1 VAGGIDTLRR
11 MCDSAAVDAAVENGA
26 VWMRALELRDAL
38 LAGDAA
44 AIEAISRPE
53 FWERAGRDE
62 LLGLIP
68 HVTSAI
74 ALGVLGR
81 RSLLLLTAPGARHR
95 EASLEQLWALV
106 DDRLLLEDERLFTLV
121 DRAEVEASGDLQR
134 LDRLRTKLEAQDA
147 ALDYAAALA
156 RHDVAAVAEMW
167 SPGYAAGHGRELRP
181 QIAAV
186 RRAELIGS
194 VGPRTL
200 VWLVMEDGEQ
210 TLELLWRRH
219 DRGLLIEGARTFT
232 PGSP

>member
-1 VAGGIDTLRR
+1 
-11 MCDSAAVDAAVENGA
+11 MCDSAAVNAAVEHGA

-44 AIEAISRPE
+44 AIETISDPE

-62 LLGLIP
+62 LLALIP
-68 HVTSAI
+68 HVTSAT

-81 RSLLLLTAPGARHR
+81 RSLLLLTAPGARHP
-95 EASLEQLWALV
+95 EASLEQLWALA

-121 DRAEVEASGDLQR
+121 DRAKVEASGDRQR
-134 LDRLRTKLEAQDA
+134 LEGLRTKLDAQDA
-147 ALDYAAALA
+147 ALAYAAALA
-156 RHDVAAVAEMW
+156 RHDVPAIAAMW
-167 SPGYAAGHGRELRP
+167 SPGYAAGHGQEVRP

-210 TLELLWRRH
+210 TVELLWRRH
-219 DRGLLIEGARTFT
+219 DGRLLIEGARTFI
-232 PGSP
+232 PGAP

>member
-1 VAGGIDTLRR
+1 
-11 MCDSAAVDAAVENGA
+11 MCDSAAVNAAVEHGA

-44 AIEAISRPE
+44 AIEALSDPE

-62 LLGLIP
+62 LLALIP
-68 HVTSAI
+68 HVTSAT

-81 RSLLLLTAPGARHR
+81 RSLLLLTAPGARHP

-106 DDRLLLEDERLFTLV
+106 GDRLLVEDERLFTLV
-121 DRAEVEASGDLQR
+121 DRAAVEASGDRQR
-134 LDRLRTKLEAQDA
+134 LERLRTKLEAQDA
-147 ALDYAAALA
+147 ALAYATALA
-156 RHDVAAVAEMW
+156 RHDVAAVAAMW
-167 SPGYAAGHGRELRP
+167 SPGYAAGHGQEVRP

-200 VWLVMEDGEQ
+200 VWLVMEEGEQ
-210 TLELLWRRH
+210 TVELLWRRH
-219 DRGLLIEGARTFT
+219 DGRLLIKGARTFT